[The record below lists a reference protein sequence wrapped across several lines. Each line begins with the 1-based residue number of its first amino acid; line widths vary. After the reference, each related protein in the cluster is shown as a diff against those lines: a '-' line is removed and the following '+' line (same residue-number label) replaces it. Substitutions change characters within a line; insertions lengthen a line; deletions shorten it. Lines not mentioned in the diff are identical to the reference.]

1 MSAGR
6 SLDSSCREGSEH
18 SRSSRI
24 LFLVSTS
31 HYPTRFSASSESRQ
45 TESISLS
52 SLIPCSCSEHQF
64 VISYA
69 MLMFRAS
76 VCHLLYHVD
85 VQSIK
90 HQLVISYTM
99 LMFRTPLRHLVCH
112 VDVQNT
118 SLSSLVHVDV
128 QSIRLSSLMPCR
140 CSEHR
145 FVIFS
150 NILIISQDRHD
161 IINLEVLGLQP

>member
-1 MSAGR
+1 MFRTPLCHLLCHVDFHTIG
-6 SLDSSCREGSEH
+6 
-18 SRSSRI
+18 
-24 LFLVSTS
+24 
-31 HYPTRFSASSESRQ
+31 
-45 TESISLS
+45 LS
-52 SLIPCSCSEHQF
+52 SLIPCWCSEHQI
-64 VISYA
+64 VNSYT

-76 VCHLLYHVD
+76 VFYLLYHVD
-85 VQSIK
+85 VQSNSLSSLIPCWCSE